1 MLVYEFFLRFSPL
14 YFAAFNPSAYTPRK
28 STCGLT
34 MNIRRGY
41 ETFSAFQPVLY
52 KFLHPFVISGSEKY
66 ELCRQGGAAEQQKS

>member
-1 MLVYEFFLRFSPL
+1 
-14 YFAAFNPSAYTPRK
+14 
-28 STCGLT
+28 